1 MLDLHNKYGPVVR
14 IGPTDLS
21 FNTPQA
27 FQDIYGSRPGKG
39 LFSKDPKIWASKLN
53 ALRDSIVGQV
63 DHDAHARH
71 RRLLSH
77 AFSDRYLR
85 EQEGIVLSFVDLL
98 ISRLRE
104 RISEDG
110 LSKED
115 IKNWMNFVTFDITG
129 DLMFAE
135 TFDCLKNS
143 QLHPWISFLF
153 TTIKGALFLSVMNRF
168 ALFSRMNQLL
178 LPEYL
183 REQMMKNT
191 SLSREKADR
200 RLKKETSRPDFMAAL
215 LKHGLGDEK
224 GQFTENQSIMSL
236 TEIHANSMLI
246 TLAGSETSASLL
258 SGCIFLLC
266 KNATAMADLRSEVRT
281 AFSED
286 KEITPRQCAR
296 LKYLNAVIEESLR
309 VYPPLVTS
317 LLRIAPTGGE
327 FVDGHFVPEH
337 ANVSTHHYASYHSPA
352 NFALPDEFIP
362 ERWLGVDGSFRAIAD
377 HKKFRLGITEII
389 WDDARLSR
397 GPRKHNGFPG
407 GESDI
412 SDEETE
418 ESFLAKHR
426 AGQDWA
432 PDWRVEWNFHDSD
445 SESDDDDNENDDED
459 TDDDDDDLDV
469 VRKSENFRKQN
480 CPLWFKAACLESLDD
495 HFWRQGPRD
504 FVDYGDP
511 CVKSYK
517 DLSRLGLPLGKCW
530 DFYRKLV
537 RQQDDVLTGK
547 YDEEAFLYG
556 LERFP
561 ALKKVT
567 VTPAAHGVLF
577 RPLYQTPMIRQ
588 FPPGFYYPVP
598 RGWPLPCRE
607 QPEEVYC
614 HPWQSLSEK
623 YKEKYHGFRIVTRT
637 LAHQKHSVTDLNL
650 DACELRTG
658 INCMIFDDP
667 CEEYDN
673 LSTILKRPGFRQLKL
688 ALAIRGIEEPGQNW
702 RSLSNERLHQALG
715 EASSLEKIS
724 LCTAGIVSYGEAK
737 EAPDYAPVVPLES
750 IFPFDKWPKLRHFE
764 LSRFFV
770 KQSDILSCLS
780 RLPDTLESVKLSF
793 LVFVDNGKNG
803 DDWHPFLTE
812 MRKQIREKVLWP
824 GRQPNV
830 TIGCMRSERIPGR
843 ARWLGK
849 EINAF
854 LYGEGENPFLEPP
867 KGLSRMGFGQDQDS
881 LDPNDK
887 CERL

>member
-1 MLDLHNKYGPVVR
+1 MASSANIPILPSELWREISSHLPNR
-14 IGPTDLS
+14 
-21 FNTPQA
+21 
-27 FQDIYGSRPGKG
+27 DIKSMR
-39 LFSKDPKIWASKLN
+39 LASKRFPVE
-53 ALRDSIVGQV
+53 LRLQRV
-63 DHDAHARH
+63 
-71 RRLLSH
+71 
-77 AFSDRYLR
+77 
-85 EQEGIVLSFVDLL
+85 
-98 ISRLRE
+98 
-104 RISEDG
+104 
-110 LSKED
+110 
-115 IKNWMNFVTFDITG
+115 
-129 DLMFAE
+129 
-135 TFDCLKNS
+135 
-143 QLHPWISFLF
+143 
-153 TTIKGALFLSVMNRF
+153 FLSPNPLNIKV
-168 ALFSRMNQLL
+168 
-178 LPEYL
+178 L
-183 REQMMKNT
+183 R
-191 SLSREKADR
+191 
-200 RLKKETSRPDFMAAL
+200 
-215 LKHGLGDEK
+215 G
-224 GQFTENQSIMSL
+224 
-236 TEIHANSMLI
+236 
-246 TLAGSETSASLL
+246 
-258 SGCIFLLC
+258 
-266 KNATAMADLRSEVRT
+266 
-281 AFSED
+281 
-286 KEITPRQCAR
+286 
-296 LKYLNAVIEESLR
+296 
-309 VYPPLVTS
+309 
-317 LLRIAPTGGE
+317 
-327 FVDGHFVPEH
+327 
-337 ANVSTHHYASYHSPA
+337 
-352 NFALPDEFIP
+352 
-362 ERWLGVDGSFRAIAD
+362 IAD
-377 HKKFRLGITEII
+377 HEKLRLGVTEII

-432 PDWRVEWNFHDSD
+432 PDWMIEWNFHDSD
-445 SESDDDDNENDDED
+445 SESDDDEGDED
-459 TDDDDDDLDV
+459 MDYVDDNLDV

-480 CPLWFKAACLESLDD
+480 CPLWFKAACLDSVDD

-504 FVDYGDP
+504 FVDHWDP

-517 DLSRLGLPLGKCW
+517 DLSRLGRPLGECW
-530 DFYRKLV
+530 NFYQKLV

-547 YDEEAFLYG
+547 YDEKAFLYG
-556 LERFP
+556 LEKFP

-614 HPWQSLSEK
+614 HPWQSLGEK
-623 YKEKYHGFRIVTRT
+623 YKEKYHGFRIVTRA

-658 INCMIFDDP
+658 INCMIFDDT

-673 LSTILKRPGFRQLKL
+673 LSTILKRPGFRQLNL
-688 ALAIRGIEEPGQNW
+688 ALAISRIEEPGQNW
-702 RSLSNERLHQALG
+702 RSLSNGRLHQALG

-724 LCTAGIVSYGEAK
+724 LYTAGIVSYGEAK
-737 EAPDYAPVVPLES
+737 EAPDYASVVPLES

-793 LVFVDNGKNG
+793 LVFVDNGKKG
-803 DDWHPFLTE
+803 DMWHPFLTE
-812 MRKQIREKVLWP
+812 MRKRIRKKLLWP
-824 GRQPNV
+824 DRQPNV

-867 KGLSRMGFGQDQDS
+867 KGLPRKGFGQDQDS
-881 LDPNDK
+881 LDPNDTH
-887 CERL
+887 